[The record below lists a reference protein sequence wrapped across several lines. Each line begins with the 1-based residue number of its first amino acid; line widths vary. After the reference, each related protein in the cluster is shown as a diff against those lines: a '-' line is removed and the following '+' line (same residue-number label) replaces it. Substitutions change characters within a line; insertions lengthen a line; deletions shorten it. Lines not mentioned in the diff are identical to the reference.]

1 MKKISGKL
9 TWNGRL
15 AAAHHE
21 SWVGSEGRE
30 AMLGE
35 SEDSLESSAC
45 TRATRVEGE
54 YRSHTQEGRGVR
66 TFG

>member
-1 MKKISGKL
+1 M
-9 TWNGRL
+9 

-35 SEDSLESSAC
+35 SEDSLESSSC
-45 TRATRVEGE
+45 TRATRVAGE
-54 YRSHTQEGRGVR
+54 YRSHTQEGTGVR